1 MSQWSSVIEEEWS
14 ATAQFAHSSEFAPCT
29 AAAIPSAC
37 QLDASM
43 QFITTRFAHSLL
55 TKKPDQETL

>member
-1 MSQWSSVIEEEWS
+1 MTLIVCVIEEEWS
-14 ATAQFAHSSEFAPCT
+14 AAVQFAYSSEFAPCP

-43 QFITTRFAHSLL
+43 QFIITRFTHSSL
-55 TKKPDQETL
+55 TKL